1 MREILH
7 NERITLP
14 EIVAVDNQS
23 VGKSSVLEAISGIQL
38 SRAQKHFGKR
48 SEDEGEILH
57 YMNEISI
64 AVTRLT
70 NQIAGEGTNA
80 SSTPI
85 YLTVYKRNIPYDLT
99 LIDLPEPQTAIV
111 LHVIPASVDFTT
123 SESMKLA
130 KEFDSQCLRQLI
142 VASKID
148 KYDKGIAEK
157 LLGIGPGAMELKLG
171 CVAVLNRNQDE
182 IDQNISFEE
191 MKRREAEF
199 FIKHHEAFQHL
210 PDEFKGID
218 QLKTN
223 PRKKNELKNMP
234 IAMTSEQDCW
244 IKFQSII
251 NTFRES
257 IRAKVNEDYD
267 VLTRI
272 NMINLSSQA
281 SSEVVDSR
289 ILFKI
294 DDTAT
299 DSIPCDDRLAYHIYR
314 FQRKFQDEL
323 TKSFSNF
330 SSMGYYKLILQVI
343 DDATGVS
350 LPNFPSYR
358 IIERL
363 FHQELQRLPLI
374 LTIDSQYVRLL
385 ERLKD
390 IIITQID
397 MAEDRAHERVQ
408 EMLDMEYRIFTINNL
423 YMETVIDLKG
433 QNKNEKGQQGE
444 AAPPPILL
452 TDVSPSTMKVD
463 CIQKRKSKNDLEE
476 KQTLKPEVLTS
487 TVLTTSMMIVSS
499 HKLTF
504 DEAVAAIDIQM
515 ALESYCLALTN
526 ACPSTD
532 LLCFMKEPTDQ
543 TIRRENLMRT
553 IKAYEDAL
561 QLGPSYL

>member
-1 MREILH
+1 MRKILH
-7 NERITLP
+7 NERVTLP
-14 EIVAVDNQS
+14 EIVAVGNQS

-38 SRAQKHFGKR
+38 PRAQKHFGKR

-374 LTIDSQYVRLL
+374 LIIDSQYVRLL

>member
-218 QLKTN
+218 QLVKKLATN
-223 PRKKNELKNMP
+223 QQDRIRSSLPQVIDELRKQIREKKNELKNMP

-244 IKFQSII
+244 IKFQSMI

-272 NMINLSSQA
+272 NMINLSNQA

-363 FHQELQRLPLI
+363 FHQELQRLPHI
-374 LTIDSQYVRLL
+374 LVLL
-385 ERLKD
+385 
-390 IIITQID
+390 
-397 MAEDRAHERVQ
+397 
-408 EMLDMEYRIFTINNL
+408 
-423 YMETVIDLKG
+423 
-433 QNKNEKGQQGE
+433 
-444 AAPPPILL
+444 
-452 TDVSPSTMKVD
+452 
-463 CIQKRKSKNDLEE
+463 
-476 KQTLKPEVLTS
+476 
-487 TVLTTSMMIVSS
+487 
-499 HKLTF
+499 
-504 DEAVAAIDIQM
+504 
-515 ALESYCLALTN
+515 
-526 ACPSTD
+526 
-532 LLCFMKEPTDQ
+532 
-543 TIRRENLMRT
+543 
-553 IKAYEDAL
+553 
-561 QLGPSYL
+561 